1 MQLNKVREDKMIKND
16 FELLH
21 AHSTRKYKLAWALE
35 ILVVTIGLA
44 ISVTLALESRGFL
57 GWSSIIVT
65 VGPFV
70 VVALVELCKIPLA
83 SALYFSRKSKI
94 LYLIFAIFVSAITFE
109 TLFNGF
115 ERNLA
120 SLNYEIDLK
129 KLDIARAERTMEI
142 NEQKIL
148 DLETNINQKKDEVL
162 SLRDDIN
169 SKYQKDISRIR
180 SSRTQN
186 ESLLITTKNDIA
198 TIRAKIREMQTL
210 KLAKTEEWIEK
221 KKALFDRLAES
232 GDSLSESVIKERQQ
246 LSKRISEL
254 EEEYSAALDEANF
267 FTRQGVVSRYEKQI
281 ENLRNTL
288 QSVTEKSLD
297 SSNLTA
303 NIQSKQHQLDLVNKQ
318 YEMYLSD
325 LDASI
330 KEQKEQLK
338 ILEDNEN
345 RLHSATSSQLSKK
358 INQRFQQKEKE
369 LGYIRKKES
378 DVESENQNVFDKITE
393 LKNANFD
400 IEHQI
405 STFKHDLDF
414 LIMSNQVYRIASY
427 VDNAE
432 SADEI
437 SKESVKMVALIWFGS
452 LAMVCSITG
461 IILVLSS
468 FHMRDMSIHRN
479 QLHQEKL
486 ALDKPIDATL

>member
-1 MQLNKVREDKMIKND
+1 MMKND
-16 FELLH
+16 YELLN

-44 ISVTLALESRGFL
+44 ISITLALESRGAL

-94 LYLIFAIFVSAITFE
+94 LYLIFALFVSAITFE

-120 SLNYEIDLK
+120 SLNYEIDIK
-129 KLDIARAERTMEI
+129 KLDIARAVRTMEI
-142 NEQKIL
+142 NEQKIRDL
-148 DLETNINQKKDEVL
+148 DENMSRAKEEIVF
-162 SLRDDIN
+162 LRDDIN
-169 SKYQKDISRIR
+169 NKYQKDISRIR
-180 SSRTQN
+180 ASRTQN
-186 ESLLITTKNDIA
+186 EDQLSITKKDIVSV
-198 TIRAKIREMQTL
+198 RQKIREIQAL
-210 KLAKTEEWIEK
+210 KLAKTEEWIDK

-232 GDSLSESVIKERQQ
+232 GDSLSESIIKERQQ
-246 LSKRISEL
+246 LSKRITEV
-254 EEEYSAALDEANF
+254 EDEYKLALDDATF
-267 FTRQGVVSRYEKQI
+267 FSRPGIIKRFEKQI
-281 ENLRNTL
+281 TNLRNTL

-297 SSNLTA
+297 SGNLTA
-303 NIQSKQHQLDLVNKQ
+303 NIEAKQQQLNLVNKQ

-325 LDASI
+325 LDTSI
-330 KEQKEQLK
+330 TEQRQQLK
-338 ILEDNEN
+338 LLESNESN
-345 RLHSATSSQLSKK
+345 LNSATSSQLSRK

-369 LGYIRKKES
+369 LGYIRDKE
-378 DVESENQNVFDKITE
+378 VVSEQKYQSVFDKISD

-405 STFKHDLDF
+405 SAYKHELDF

-432 SADEI
+432 SAEDI
-437 SKESVKMVALIWFGS
+437 SKESVKLVAIVWFGS
-452 LAMVCSITG
+452 LALVCSITG

-468 FHMRDMSIHRN
+468 FHMRDMSIRKN
-479 QLHQEKL
+479 RLHQEQL
-486 ALDKPIDATL
+486 ALDKPIDNTL